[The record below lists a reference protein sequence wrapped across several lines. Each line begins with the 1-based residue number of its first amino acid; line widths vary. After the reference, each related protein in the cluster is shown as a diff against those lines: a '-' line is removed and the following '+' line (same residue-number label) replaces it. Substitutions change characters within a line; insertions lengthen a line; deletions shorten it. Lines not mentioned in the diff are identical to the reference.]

1 MTSIE
6 VLGNCTIPQVVL
18 AGTKPV
24 TIITQE
30 LK

>member
-6 VLGNCTIPQVVL
+6 VLGNYTTSQVVL
-18 AGTKPV
+18 AGTKAV

-30 LK
+30 LR